1 MFKKLILAVFALLVA
16 TGAAAQAKKRID
28 KAADL
33 PRFTY
38 KVEGDLEALVRDEAK
53 FKAFAGQV
61 RRDDEAVLA
70 EYDITEK
77 ATQRQYLGV
86 LAQIAM
92 LEGRHDDALK
102 LSNEIKRLQEK
113 PADKLLSG
121 MQLRAIV
128 AAAKR
133 FGNTSSEAYRQEV
146 GRLIRAELDALPYA
160 VIQND
165 IRSNKASAEFIG
177 EALVLGRVRGVLQP
191 VATKSGALSSD
202 LAPGII
208 GSRYALVINL
218 PLKATLIDTYSRY
231 LAANKV
237 EKADIW
243 AARDVALPA
252 GEKYQPV
259 KIAVWDS
266 GVDSALFQ
274 AQFMKDAGGR
284 NQFIAFD
291 NYGKPSASEL
301 VPIPADLRGRLPQ
314 MQSRS
319 KGLSDA
325 QSNIDSPEAAE
336 VKRYLSTLPPDKYKS
351 GIEEIRLTGNYQHGT
366 HVAGISMA
374 GNPYAVLTN
383 GRIEFGHTLI
393 PDPCPTRELMQR
405 ATEAQK
411 ATVEYFK
418 ANGVRV
424 VNMSW
429 GGNVRGYETTLEQCN
444 IGKTS
449 DERKAIAREYFDL
462 LSKNLAAAFASAPG
476 ILFVTSAGN
485 SADDPTFNESYPSSI
500 VLPNLITVGA
510 VDKAGDE
517 APFTSYGPTVV
528 VHANGYQVDS
538 TIPGGGRVAL
548 SGTSMSSPQVTN
560 LAAKIL
566 AVNPSLKPAEVI
578 AIIVKTAE
586 KTADGRRTLIHP
598 AKALAAATAKS

>member
-1 MFKKLILAVFALLVA
+1 MFRKAIFAVLSLAVA
-16 TGAAAQAKKRID
+16 TAAAAHEKKRID

-38 KVEGDLEALVRDEAK
+38 KVDGDLEALVRDEAK
-53 FKAFAGQV
+53 FRVFANQV
-61 RRDDEAVLA
+61 RRDNEAVLA

-86 LAQIAM
+86 LAQIDM
-92 LEGRHDDALK
+92 LEGRYDDALK
-102 LSNEIKRLQEK
+102 RAAQIRQLQEK

-128 AAAKR
+128 AAAR
-133 FGNTSSEAYRQEV
+133 TVGNTTSVAYRGEV
-146 GRLIRAELDALPYA
+146 SRLIRAELDTLPYA

-165 IRSNKASAEFIG
+165 IKGSKAGAEFLG
-177 EALVLGRVRGVLQP
+177 EALVLGRVREVLQP
-191 VATKSGALSSD
+191 VATKSGVLSAD

-208 GSRYALVINL
+208 GARYALVISL
-218 PLKATLIDTYSRY
+218 PLKSTFVDTFGQY

-252 GEKYQPV
+252 GKNYQPV

-266 GVDSALFQ
+266 GVDAALFPGRM
-274 AQFMKDAGGR
+274 MKDGSGKTL
-284 NQFIAFD
+284 FIAFD
-291 NYGKPSASEL
+291 KLSMPSRNEL
-301 VPIPADLRGRLPQ
+301 VPIPAAMQDRLPQ

-319 KGLSDA
+319 KGMSDA

-336 VKRYLSTLPPDKYKS
+336 VKRFLSTLPPEQYKAA
-351 GIEEIRLTGNYQHGT
+351 IEEIRLTGNYQHGT

-374 GNPYAVLTN
+374 GNPYAQLTN

-393 PDPCPTRELMQR
+393 PDPCPTRESMQR
-405 ATEAQK
+405 AAGAQK
-411 ATVEYFK
+411 ATVDFFK

-429 GGNVRGYETTLEQCN
+429 GGSVRGYETTLEQCD

-449 DERKAIAREYFDL
+449 EERKMIAREYFDL
-462 LSKNLAAAFASAPG
+462 LSKNLAAAMAAAPEV
-476 ILFVTSAGN
+476 LFVTSAGN
-485 SADDPTFNESYPSSI
+485 SANDPTFNESYPSNI

-517 APFTSYGPTVV
+517 APFTSYGPTVA

-538 TIPGGGRVAL
+538 TIPGGRRLAL

-578 AIIVKTAE
+578 AVIRDTAE
-586 KTADGRRTLIHP
+586 KTEDGRRTLVHP
-598 AKALAAATAKS
+598 AKAVAAVAKKP

>member
-1 MFKKLILAVFALLVA
+1 MFRKLLFAVLTLVIA
-16 TGAAAQAKKRID
+16 TGAFAQAKKRID

-38 KVEGDLEALVRDEAK
+38 PVEGDLEALVRDEAK
-53 FKAFAGQV
+53 FKPFANQV

-92 LEGRHDDALK
+92 LEGRYDDALAR
-102 LSNEIKRLQEK
+102 SAQIRELQEK

-128 AAAKR
+128 AAARKA
-133 FGNTSSEAYRQEV
+133 GNNDSEAYRQEV
-146 GRLIRAELDALPYA
+146 SRLIRAELDKLPYA
-160 VIQND
+160 VIVND
-165 IRSNKASAEFIG
+165 IKSTKASAEFIG
-177 EALVLGRVRGVLQP
+177 EALVLGRVREVLQP
-191 VATKSGALSSD
+191 VATKSGSLSSD
-202 LAPGII
+202 LAPGIV
-208 GSRYALVINL
+208 GARYALAINL
-218 PLKATLIDTYSRY
+218 PLKATLVDTYSKY

-252 GEKYQPV
+252 GKDYKPV

-266 GVDSALFQ
+266 GVDAALFPGR
-274 AQFMKDAGGR
+274 MLKDASGKTL
-284 NQFIAFD
+284 FIAYDKFS
-291 NYGKPSASEL
+291 NPSASEL
-301 VPIPADLRGRLPQ
+301 KPIPAELQGRLPQ
-314 MQSRS
+314 MQARS

-325 QSNIDSPEAAE
+325 QANIDSAEASEA
-336 VKRYLSTLPPDKYKS
+336 KQYLSTLPADRYKAA
-351 GIEEIRLTGNYQHGT
+351 IEEIRLTGSYQHGT

-374 GNPYAVLTN
+374 GNPYAQLAI
-383 GRIEFGHTLI
+383 GRIDFQNTLV
-393 PDPCPTRELMQR
+393 PDPCPTRELAER
-405 ATEAQK
+405 GATAMK
-411 ATVEYFK
+411 ATVDFFK
-418 ANGVRV
+418 ANGIRV

-429 GGNVRGYETTLEQCN
+429 GGNVRGYEVALEQCN
-444 IGKTS
+444 MGKNS
-449 DERKAIAREYFDL
+449 EERKAIAREYFDIEVKAL
-462 LSKNLAAAFASAPG
+462 KAAFAGAPD

-517 APFTSYGPTVV
+517 ASFTSYGPTVA
-528 VHANGYQVDS
+528 VHANGYQVES

-566 AVNPSLKPAEVI
+566 AVNPALKPAEVI
-578 AIIVKTAE
+578 AIIRNTAE

-598 AKALAAATAKS
+598 AKALAAATPK